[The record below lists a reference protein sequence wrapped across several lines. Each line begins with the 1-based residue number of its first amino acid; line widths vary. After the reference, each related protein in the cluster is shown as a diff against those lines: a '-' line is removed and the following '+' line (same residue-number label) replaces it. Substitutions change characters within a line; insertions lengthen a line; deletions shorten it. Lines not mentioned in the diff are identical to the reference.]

1 MRRIRSIDTI
11 RGACMWVMIFGHILE
26 WWISFDSYWFKDWM
40 FAFLESVGATGFLF
54 VSGISTALAYKNSL
68 IKSNNSKD
76 FNLLTV
82 RKVYLIRAIIIL
94 LIGFLYNT
102 LFILIWSGD
111 IADIWTWY
119 VLQTVGFSL
128 ILAWPFLKMSKY
140 IRIVVSI
147 LIFAINMVLLELL
160 LPYEGQSN
168 FFGFSFH
175 ILYNPTD
182 QYIILTYFGIFLL
195 GTVLGDILFE
205 FNIIE
210 DQVKRRYMFK
220 KRFILPSLI
229 IGTCILMFGIFFQFP
244 NFLILGTLS
253 SLAYSWGLILIV
265 FSIFIAIEIFEVFKT
280 TKSYKLLYYFSFYSF
295 TIYLS
300 HYLLYF
306 LFPGQFNYIEI
317 LIIWV
322 IGTALCGFLFRIMYH
337 KLGSKASLKATINI
351 LSYRLSMKI
360 KLHDVLKFKN
370 K

>member
-11 RGACMWVMIFGHILE
+11 RGACMWIMIFGHILE

-40 FAFLESVGATGFLF
+40 FFFLESVGATGFLF
-54 VSGISTALAYKNSL
+54 VSGISTALAYKSSL
-68 IKSNNSKD
+68 IKTNNSTN

-82 RKVYLIRAIIIL
+82 RKVYFIRAIIIL
-94 LIGFLYNT
+94 LIGFIYNT
-102 LFILIWSGD
+102 LFVIIWSGD

-119 VLQTVGFSL
+119 VLQTIGFSL

-147 LIFAINMVLLELL
+147 LIFGINIILLDLL
-160 LPYEGQSN
+160 LPYEGQPN

-175 ILYNPTD
+175 ILYNPSD

-195 GTVLGDILFE
+195 GTVIGDILFE
-205 FNIIE
+205 ISNIQ
-210 DQVKRRYMFK
+210 DLTKRKQIFK
-220 KRFILPSLI
+220 NRFILPSLI
-229 IGTCILMFGIFFQFP
+229 IGTCILMFGIFFHFP

-265 FSIFIAIEIFEVFKT
+265 FSIFIAIEVFEVFKT
-280 TKSYKLLYYFSFYSF
+280 TKSYRLLYYFSFYSF

-300 HYLLYF
+300 HNLLYF

-322 IGTALCGFLFRIMYH
+322 IGTALCGIIFRIMYH
-337 KLGSKASLKATINI
+337 KLGSKASLKAVITI

-360 KLHDVLKFKN
+360 KLHDVLKFK
-370 K
+370 KK